1 MIFSNAELMLMQ
13 LIFENP
19 NKTGYEINNWV
30 QKLGY
35 NKWAGT
41 GKTSVYNGLNK
52 LISKEFFTAQI
63 NSRKT
68 GKGPLPTCY
77 TITEKGKDILKQD
90 MLETIRTARERDQR
104 FDLVISAI
112 HLLQAAE
119 IIDVFSIR
127 KKFLSKE
134 YNRLSADYEEQKDCL
149 PDGGKL
155 LYERILMSLENE
167 QEFTNLILRSYGGQE
182 KNR

>member
-1 MIFSNAELMLMQ
+1 
-13 LIFENP
+13 
-19 NKTGYEINNWV
+19 
-30 QKLGY
+30 
-35 NKWAGT
+35 
-41 GKTSVYNGLNK
+41 
-52 LISKEFFTAQI
+52 
-63 NSRKT
+63 
-68 GKGPLPTCY
+68 
-77 TITEKGKDILKQD
+77 

-134 YNRLSADYEEQKDCL
+134 YNRLSADYEEQEDCIL
-149 PDGGKL
+149 DGGKL